1 MLKNEWKALRSN
13 WIMLVVMVAV
23 VAIPTIYT
31 TLFLGSMWDPYG
43 SVDRLPV
50 AVVNED
56 QPVEYNGETLSVG
69 SELADNLREDGSLD
83 FHFVDADDAQKGLAD
98 GTYYMVITIPKD
110 FSANAATVTDPSP
123 KAMELGYETNPGTN
137 YIASKLGESAM
148 AKIEAEVRE
157 SVTQTYAETMLEQLA
172 DIGDGLQEGADGA
185 AKLEEGASD
194 LAEGGQTIRDNLKL
208 LADSTLTFRN
218 GSTELTEGLAK
229 YTAGVDAAAQGAA
242 KLKEGAGQLAQ
253 GAGQLGDAA
262 PR

>member
-1 MLKNEWKALRSN
+1 MLKNEWNALRSN
-13 WIMLVVMVAV
+13 WIMLVVMAAV

-43 SVDRLPV
+43 SVEHLPV

-56 QPVEYNGETLSVG
+56 EPVEYRGETLAIG

-83 FHFVDADDAQKGLAD
+83 FHFVDSQAAQQGLAD

-110 FSANAATVTDPSP
+110 FSASAATVTDASP
-123 KAMELGYETNPGTN
+123 RQMQLAYETNPGTN

-148 AKIEAEVRE
+148 AKIEAQVRQEVTR
-157 SVTQTYAETMLEQLA
+157 TYAETMLEQLA

-185 AKLEEGASD
+185 AKLEEGAED
-194 LAEGGQTIRDNLKL
+194 LVQGGQTIRDNLKL
-208 LADSTLTFRN
+208 LADSTLTFRS
-218 GSTELTEGLAK
+218 GSTQLTEGLAQ

-242 KLKEGAGQLAQ
+242 KLKDGAEIGRAHV
-253 GAGQLGDAA
+253 
-262 PR
+262 

>member
-56 QPVEYNGETLSVG
+56 QPVEYNGETLSIG

-83 FHFVDADDAQKGLAD
+83 FHFVDADAAQKGLAE

-110 FSANAATVTDPSP
+110 FSANAATVTGPSP

-172 DIGDGLQEGADGA
+172 DIGDGLQEGAYGA
-185 AKLEEGASD
+185 EKLE
-194 LAEGGQTIRDNLKL
+194 
-208 LADSTLTFRN
+208 
-218 GSTELTEGLAK
+218 
-229 YTAGVDAAAQGAA
+229 
-242 KLKEGAGQLAQ
+242 
-253 GAGQLGDAA
+253 
-262 PR
+262 